1 MERGAPRTPL
11 RFGRGAVK
19 KWPTTPSFFWPLP
32 PSRSG
37 HGARCPA
44 DGPVSRADHPRRV
57 CRHLPAGLPTL
68 PGSKSVLAAPGT
80 PPPRGR
86 ELRPRRA
93 GNSPWPTV
101 HSGRS
106 CRARATDHLLYSLA
120 GFSILPDSEPVLA
133 APGASSPRGR
143 EPRPRRAGNSPWPTV
158 HSGRSCRARTTG
170 HLLYS
175 PADSSILPD
184 SEPVLAAP
192 GASSPRGRGPRPNRA
207 GNSPWPTVHSGRSC
221 RARAAGRLRYSPA
234 GFSILPDSELVLAI
248 SGASPSFRQTTV
260 RPEQTQNSPRPA
272 ICRRGPCRIRA
283 TGHLLPCQFTRPAW
297 RQTDPGWPRG
307 AASAR
312 AGDAQAGVTLKFLLG
327 QSPAA
332 ADLADPCQ
340 LALCS
345 PARGLKRGP
354 PVLLPLPPVYH
365 SRRAPERGRWQGA
378 SRRHSS
384 PADRPES
391 RVTSVKALAFS
402 PFCRKKGAPPGG
414 REGLLSVFGVL
425 FYLVAREVSV
435 AIRWAPK

>member
-11 RFGRGAVK
+11 RFGRGAVE

-93 GNSPWPTV
+93 GNSSKPTV

-106 CRARATDHLLYSLA
+106 CRTRATGHLLYSLA
-120 GFSILPDSEPVLA
+120 GFSILPDSEPALA
-133 APGASSPRGR
+133 LPGASSPRGKG
-143 EPRPRRAGNSPWPTV
+143 PRPRRAGSSPRPTV
-158 HSGRSCRARTTG
+158 HSGRPCRARATG
-170 HLLYS
+170 RLRYS
-175 PADSSILPD
+175 PADLPTLPD
-184 SEPVLAAP
+184 SEPVLAIP
-192 GASSPRGRGPRPNRA
+192 
-207 GNSPWPTVHSGRSC
+207 
-221 RARAAGRLRYSPA
+221 
-234 GFSILPDSELVLAI
+234 
-248 SGASPSFRQTTV
+248 GASPSFRQTTV
-260 RPEQTQNSPRPA
+260 RPEQTRPPRPA

-297 RQTDPGWPRG
+297 RQTDPGWPRD
-307 AASAR
+307 AVSAR
-312 AGDAQAGVTLKFLLG
+312 AGDAQARVTLKFLLG

-391 RVTSVKALAFS
+391 RVTSVKALAFP

-414 REGLLSVFGVL
+414 RKGLLFVFGVL